1 MNKER
6 FPSELVTL
14 NKHKNDVVII
24 KLSFIESGNY
34 KFYATVWIDQ
44 KTVHNLSK
52 IHTSPRPQLFLPLI
66 ILFCYVLNHIA
77 SIPLWCTCSINMSWK
92 FAVSVSILCLTYVIW
107 NFSLYTNLAFLGKIA
122 INCSYFMKST
132 LNPMTDTSDLHQ
144 LVTLTHFCLHMWFW

>member
-1 MNKER
+1 MNW
-6 FPSELVTL
+6 S
-14 NKHKNDVVII
+14 
-24 KLSFIESGNY
+24 
-34 KFYATVWIDQ
+34 

-52 IHTSPRPQLFLPLI
+52 IHTSPKPQLFLPLI

-92 FAVSVSILCLTYVIW
+92 FAVSVSILGLTYVIW

-122 INCSYFMKST
+122 INFSYFMKST

-144 LVTLTHFCLHMWFW
+144 LVSYINTFLSSHVILINLPFTYAVQSLRDDVHRTYKIHSLAGPLCFNFHPFV